1 LEHLFRQCFDA
12 TAVFHPVHLFH
23 RKEAMGVKDDLR
35 QRYDSLS
42 PALQQVAKHVL
53 DHPNE
58 VVTSSMRTV
67 GTRAGSTPATLVRFA
82 QHLGYAGWP
91 QFKDAVASEMGLG
104 PDAYGARAKSLIG
117 RARDQGLAGE
127 MFEVQRRNLENTH
140 RQSEAALQKACVV
153 LEKAN
158 AVHAAGFRACFP
170 IAFSFVYVYRMF
182 RSSVHLVDGQGGSLE
197 MQLRAFAKGDAL
209 VVASFAPYSREALQ
223 VAQAAKAAG
232 CRIVAVTDSIASPLS
247 LLADETLLFAIDSP
261 SFFPSVAAGVAVT
274 EALVEML
281 ASRAGKPVIR
291 RIDEAESQ
299 LFESGAYLQAPR
311 SRGA

>member
-1 LEHLFRQCFDA
+1 
-12 TAVFHPVHLFH
+12 
-23 RKEAMGVKDDLR
+23 MGVKDDLR
-35 QRYDSLS
+35 QRYESLS

-53 DHPNE
+53 DHPND
-58 VVTSSMRTV
+58 VVTSSMRSV

-91 QFKDAVASEMGLG
+91 QFKDAVAAEMGLG
-104 PDAYGARAKSLIG
+104 SSDAYGARAKTLIG
-117 RARDQGLAGE
+117 RAKDQGLAGE

-140 RQSEAALQKACVV
+140 RQSEAALQKACAV
-153 LEKAN
+153 LEKAA

-182 RSSVHLVDGQGGSLE
+182 RSSVHLIDGQGGSLE
-197 MQLRAFAKGDAL
+197 MQQRAFAKGDAL
-209 VVASFAPYSREALQ
+209 VVASFVPYSREALQ

-311 SRGA
+311 PRGG

>member
-1 LEHLFRQCFDA
+1 
-12 TAVFHPVHLFH
+12 
-23 RKEAMGVKDDLR
+23 MGVKDDLR

-58 VVTSSMRTV
+58 VVTSSMRGI
-67 GTRAGSTPATLVRFA
+67 GTRAGATPATLVRFA

-91 QFKDAVASEMGLG
+91 QFKDAVAAEMGLG
-104 PDAYGARAKSLIG
+104 SPDAYGTRAKTLVG
-117 RARDQGLAGE
+117 RASDQGLAAE
-127 MFEVQRRNLENTH
+127 MFEVQRRNLDNTH
-140 RQSEAALQKACVV
+140 RQSEAALHRACAV

-182 RSSVHLVDGQGGSLE
+182 RASVHLVDGQGGSLE
-197 MQLRAFAKGDAL
+197 MQQRAFARGDAL
-209 VVASFAPYSREALQ
+209 LVASFVPYSREALQ

-232 CRIVAVTDSIASPLS
+232 LRIVAVTDSIASPLS

-291 RIDEAESQ
+291 RIDEAEAQ
-299 LFESGAYLQAPR
+299 LFESGAYLQPPR
-311 SRGA
+311 LRGA